1 MTPRNRG
8 FTLIELVIAMVVIGI
23 LVAVAFPSYQAHL
36 IKGYRAAAQSY
47 LMDVAQKQQ
56 QYLLD
61 NRAYAGTEAALN
73 ATQPAEVSKYYTVA
87 IAADPGPPPTFTI
100 TATPKAGTMQAS
112 EVTLSIDQ
120 AGQKLPSDKW

>member
-1 MTPRNRG
+1 MKSRYGG
-8 FTLIELVIAMVVIGI
+8 FTLIELVIVVAVIGI

-36 IKGYRAAAQSY
+36 RKGNRAAAQSY

-61 NRAYAGTEAALN
+61 NRAYAATETALN
-73 ATQPAEVSKYYTVA
+73 ATQPADVSKYYTVA
-87 IAADPGPPPTFTI
+87 ITADPGPPPTFTL

-112 EVTLSIDQ
+112 ESTLSIDQ